1 MNKKELA
8 AYIDHTLLKPE
19 ATIEDIKKLCEE
31 AKRYSFASVC
41 VNPLFVK
48 DCNRIL
54 KDSTVKVCTVVGFPL
69 GATTTVTKVEEAK
82 DAIKNGAEELDMVIP
97 IGVLKQG
104 DFNYVEN
111 DIRSIVVAAGN
122 NVLIKVIIETCLLT
136 NEEKIKACEIA
147 HKAGAHFVKT
157 STGFNKAGAT
167 VDDVKLMRTIVGNG
181 MGVKAAGGIRDYQTA
196 LTMIKAGANR
206 IGASAS
212 VKIVERLQ

>member
-48 DCNRIL
+48 DCSRIL

-111 DIRSIVVAAGN
+111 DIRSIVVAAGD

-167 VDDVKLMRTIVGNG
+167 VDDVKLMRTIVGDG

-212 VKIVERLQ
+212 VKIVERL